1 MNFILEEENLGIEV
15 MHAIQIG
22 DVPSLKGLLADY
34 PELATA
40 RIISRGYHDEN
51 SDTYGVSRTLL
62 HVATDWPGH
71 FPNGSTIV
79 RTLVEAGA
87 EVDARFTGHHTET
100 PLHWAAS
107 SNDVEVLETLLDA
120 GADIN
125 ATGAV
130 IAGGTPLDDAVAF
143 GQWNAARRLVEAGA
157 QTNLWNTAALGMMNE
172 LQAYFACEQLPSTFE
187 ITQAFWLACH
197 GGELRAAE
205 FLFNHGADINW
216 IGYDG
221 HTPLDA
227 AIRRDDSDE
236 KLVGWLRNKGAHSA
250 VEMA

>member
-1 MNFILEEENLGIEV
+1 MNFILEEENIGAEV
-15 MHAIQIG
+15 IKAIQTG
-22 DVPSLKGLLADY
+22 DVSSLKGLLADH
-34 PELATA
+34 PDLANA
-40 RIISRGYHDEN
+40 RIISKGYHDEN

-71 FPNGSTIV
+71 FPNGAVTV
-79 RTLVEAGA
+79 RVLIEAGA
-87 EVDARFTGHHTET
+87 EVDARFTGHHSET

-107 SNDVEVLETLLDA
+107 SNDVEVLGTLLDA

-143 GQWNAARRLVEAGA
+143 AQWDAARRLIEAGA
-157 QTNLWNTAALGMMNE
+157 QTKLWNSAALGLLDKVKE
-172 LQAYFACEQLPSTFE
+172 YFGDNNLPTPSE
-187 ITQAFWLACH
+187 ITQAFWLSCH
-197 GGELRAAE
+197 GGQLNTAE
-205 FLFNHGADINW
+205 YLFDFGADINW
-216 IGYDG
+216 IGYDRL
-221 HTPLDA
+221 TPLDA
-227 AIRRDDSDE
+227 AIRHDDSDN